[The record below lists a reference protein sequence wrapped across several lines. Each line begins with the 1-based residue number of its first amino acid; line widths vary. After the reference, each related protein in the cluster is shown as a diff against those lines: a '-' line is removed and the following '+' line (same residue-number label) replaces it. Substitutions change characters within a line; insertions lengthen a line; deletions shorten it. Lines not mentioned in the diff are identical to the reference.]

1 MFSFVR
7 DMATDRPARFADL
20 YEYFS
25 GSMAAD
31 AGVGGVRRRWLET
44 ESALSKANSAEERE
58 VLSSVAVLGFGT
70 SGERVRVKKELLEFA
85 ISGPGGLSRA
95 RAGKTIEVLVG
106 RKLLLYR
113 ERNDEISVWHGT
125 DIDIR
130 GHLREEILK
139 VESEFNTVEVLS
151 REYPAPNWRP
161 VGHNVKNSIRRFF
174 SGEYVSAG
182 ELLRAG
188 LKHPLLTLGRGE
200 DGRVVYCIAETTE
213 EVSRLVSFAGSMSSL
228 NPGIIFTVPRK
239 PVSIL
244 GVALEIAALERMRKD
259 PEIIA
264 SDPFVLPELCLMA
277 DFARE
282 DLARAMG
289 RVVHPGPDGAMWFS
303 GGREISVD
311 DDRRLREKLSEI
323 TDGRFPLTPKINNE
337 LVVRG
342 RLSRP
347 MVNARKKLILGIL
360 ERSGWPHLGFK
371 REATTPDIAMY
382 RTVLERAGLYV
393 SSDKEGRWAEPDGLQ
408 DGGLT
413 KVWGI
418 LREFFGEPGRDKSPE
433 KELFD
438 RLESPPHG
446 MRKGLLPILVAA
458 GLQAFA
464 RAVVIRRLGSYLP
477 DVLASEIEEFC
488 SSPEKFVVDVLE
500 VNRDL
505 SLYLEKLIE
514 LFDGRR
520 PVAGGDLIRQFHDAL
535 EFWKA
540 QLPEQALRTGYV
552 SDGARSFQAILRKSE
567 DPAVIALEEFPR
579 LADADGPDSGTLKLV
594 TKLVCEIEGIVEGY
608 AAKAISVTSEIF
620 GAGRGEGP
628 SLLEQARNWAMCFDE
643 ETMNLSE
650 IDTTSRAVL
659 VRAREATEDRY
670 TEASFVRALSSILLG
685 KGFDKWDDSSP
696 REFADGIRETVAKL
710 ERISLEADVLPDS
723 VMPLLDRHFHRFYG
737 HLERMLGPDEAAG
750 KIKDLLEER
759 KKSCLSLKGESKSN
773 GAYERSA

>member
-7 DMATDRPARFADL
+7 DMATDGPVRFADL

-31 AGVGGVRRRWLET
+31 GGVGGVRRRWLET

-70 SGERVRVKKELLEFA
+70 SGERIRVKKELLEFA
-85 ISGPGGLSRA
+85 LSCPGGLSRA
-95 RAGKTIEVLVG
+95 RAGKTTEALIG

-113 ERNDEISVWHGT
+113 ERNDEVSVWHGT

-130 GHLREEILK
+130 GYLKEEILK
-139 VESEFNTVEVLS
+139 VESEFDTVEVLS

-161 VGHNVKNSIRRFF
+161 VGHNVRNSIRRFF
-174 SGEYVSAG
+174 SGEYVSAVD
-182 ELLRAG
+182 LLRAG

-200 DGRVVYCIAETTE
+200 DGRVIYCLAETTD
-213 EVSRLVSFAGSMSSL
+213 EVSRLISFAGSMSSL
-228 NPGIIFTVPRK
+228 DPGIVFAVPRK

-282 DLARAMG
+282 DLSRAMG
-289 RVVHPGPDGAMWFS
+289 RVVRPGREGAVWFS
-303 GGREISVD
+303 GGSEISAD

-323 TDGRFPLTPKINNE
+323 ADRRFPLTPKINNE
-337 LVVRG
+337 LVIRG

-360 ERSGWPHLGFK
+360 ERSGRPRLGFD

-382 RTVLERAGLYV
+382 RTVLERTGLYV
-393 SSDKEGRWAEPDGLQ
+393 SGDEEGRWAEPERFQDMGLA
-408 DGGLT
+408 
-413 KVWGI
+413 KAWGI
-418 LREFFGEPGRDKSPE
+418 LREFFCEPGRDKSPE

-446 MRKGLLPILVAA
+446 MRKGVLPILVAA
-458 GLQAFA
+458 GLQTFA
-464 RAVVIRRLGSYLP
+464 KAVVIRRCGSYLP

-488 SSPEKFVVDVLE
+488 ASPEKFVVDVLE
-500 VNRDL
+500 VDRGL
-505 SLYLEKLIE
+505 SLYLEELIE
-514 LFDGRR
+514 LFDGRC
-520 PVAGGDLIRQFHDAL
+520 PVADGDLMRQFHDAL

-552 SDGARSFQAILRKSE
+552 SDDARSFQAVLRKSD
-567 DPAVIALEEFPR
+567 DPAVIAVEEFPR
-579 LADADGPDSGTLKLV
+579 LAGTNGPNGGTLKFVARLV
-594 TKLVCEIEGIVEGY
+594 REIEGIVEGY
-608 AAKAISVTSEIF
+608 AAKAISVAGEVF
-620 GAGRGEGP
+620 GVGEGEGP
-628 SLLEQARNWAMCFDE
+628 NLLERARSWAMCFDE
-643 ETMNLSE
+643 TSMNLSE
-650 IDTTSRAVL
+650 IDTTSKAVL
-659 VRAREATEDRY
+659 ARAREATEDRY

-685 KGFDKWDDSSP
+685 KGFDRWDDSSP
-696 REFADGIRETVAKL
+696 REFAGGIRETVAKL
-710 ERISLEADVLPDS
+710 ERISLEAEVPAESVL
-723 VMPLLDRHFHRFYG
+723 PLLDRNFHRLYG

-750 KIKDLLEER
+750 KIKELLEER
-759 KKSCLSLKGESKSN
+759 KKSRLGLGGESKGN